1 MKKILKLTSLTLPP
15 SPIMLVANENA
26 GKTLEATGDPPL
38 PQFTLVA
45 YTGVKVQTKDFPCPI
60 VVDLQGIDI
69 PVQKIPVRF
78 EHKSFQGVGHTEK
91 IAVVGTDV
99 LAGGVISRDTS
110 WARDVA
116 MSAKNGFPWQA
127 SMGGPIH
134 EAEYVPFGQKVTVNG
149 RTFEGELY
157 VIRKMTLKEISFVDL
172 GADPNTSARIE
183 FQYEE
188 GPETDL
194 SERNTTQKTRIEL
207 MENHEQQTVPPP
219 AAGLSP
225 EKMMAEFQ
233 RNMLIDQRRIAAIE
247 KIGGGKFPDL
257 EAKAIED
264 GWSVEKFHG
273 EFQAKTMPDASA
285 VPVTG
290 STPHTSNGLKPQALE
305 AIALATSGSSM
316 SFLEAQ
322 YDEKTLDM
330 IDKFRGLGIQEFC
343 ELACN
348 GKYLPKFRRDSRGW
362 LEAAFSSASLPGIL
376 SNVANKVLLE
386 GFLTMDDTWK
396 KIVKIASVNNFQQHR
411 RYRMNGAFKFEKV
424 GPDGEVKHGQISEQ
438 QFSQRLDTHAIMFA
452 LTRQMIID
460 DDLGAFTEIPRGI
473 GIGAGEAINDALW
486 GCVLSNSVQKDGKR
500 FFSTEHKNLVSGA
513 DAKLGIGGLTKAELA
528 FSEQERVP
536 GRPLGIPAKILL
548 VPSALKVVAET
559 LMKSLTVNETTETNQ
574 PKPVD
579 NPHAGKYEVVSTPY
593 LSAKLNKNGS
603 AAAWYLLADPL
614 RLAALEVAFLGGQDR
629 PTVERA
635 DADFNILGVQ
645 FRGYIDFGVKEQD
658 HRGALKLDP
667 AT

>member
-1 MKKILKLTSLTLPP
+1 M
-15 SPIMLVANENA
+15 
-26 GKTLEATGDPPL
+26 

-45 YTGVKVQTKDFPCPI
+45 YTGVKVQSKDFPCPV

-69 PVQKIPVRF
+69 PVQNIPVRF

-99 LAGGVISRDTS
+99 LAEGVISRDTS

-116 MSAKNGFPWQA
+116 QSAKNGFPWQA

-134 EAEYVPFGQKVTVNG
+134 DVEYVPFGQKITVNG
-149 RTFEGELY
+149 RTYEGELY

-188 GPETDL
+188 RPETGDGRPG
-194 SERNTTQKTRIEL
+194 EKDKDTTDK
-207 MENHEQQTVPPP
+207 QTGVHHVQEDVQFQSLQPP
-219 AAGLSP
+219 ASGLPS

-264 GWSVEKFHG
+264 GWPVEKFHG
-273 EFQAKTMPDASA
+273 EFQAKTMPDASTI
-285 VPVTG
+285 PVAGSTSHTG
-290 STPHTSNGLKPQALE
+290 SGLKPTALE
-305 AIALATSGSSM
+305 AIALATSGSS
-316 SFLEAQ
+316 SAFLEAQ

-343 ELACN
+343 ELACG
-348 GKYLPKFRRDSRGW
+348 GKYLPKYRRDARGW
-362 LEAAFSSASLPGIL
+362 LEAAFSSVSLPGIL

-424 GPDGEVKHGQISEQ
+424 GPDGEVKHGAISEQ
-438 QFSQRLDTHAIMFA
+438 AFSQQVDTFAIMFA

-460 DDLGAFTEIPRGI
+460 DDLGAFTDIPRGI
-473 GIGAGEAINDALW
+473 GVGAAEAISDAVW
-486 GCVLSNSVQKDGKR
+486 DCVLGNSVQKDGHK
-500 FFSTEHKNLVSGA
+500 FFSVEHKNLLIGA
-513 DAKLGIGGLTKAELA
+513 DAKLSINGLTAAEIA

-548 VPSALKVVAET
+548 VPAALKVVAET
-559 LMKSLTVNETTETNQ
+559 LMKSLTVNETTDTNQ

-593 LSAKLNKNGS
+593 LSLKPKKNGS
-603 AAAWYLLADPL
+603 ASAWYLFADPL

-645 FRGYIDFGVKEQD
+645 FRGFIDFGVKEQD
-658 HRGALKLDP
+658 HRGAFKVDP
-667 AT
+667 